1 MKKTSYLTIA
11 LAFSVITITT
21 AQDVDDILKN
31 HFETIGQ
38 ENLLEVNT
46 IEAEGTA
53 LQMGMEFPFKMVN
66 KRPDKLMLSF
76 EVQGSKFVQA
86 YDGETVWAINPMSG
100 SSDPVDV
107 TGPEADGL
115 KENADMDGQLWNYK
129 DKGHQL
135 DLEGT
140 EEVDGTECYVLKLTK
155 KNGNI
160 DYYYLDTDSHLILK
174 TKSKTMMQGSEVET
188 EAFLSNYQDM
198 DGYIMPFTTEQK
210 MNGQTMLVIN
220 IDDVKVNEAIDDA
233 VFAKP
238 E

>member
-1 MKKTSYLTIA
+1 MKKTLTLTIA
-11 LAFSVITITT
+11 LAFSAIAFTT

-31 HFETIGQ
+31 HFKTIGQ
-38 ENLLEVNT
+38 ENLLDVKSM
-46 IEAEGTA
+46 EASGTA
-53 LQMGMEFPFKMVN
+53 LQMGMEFPFTMMN
-66 KRPDKLMLSF
+66 KRPDKLRLSF
-76 EVQGSKFVQA
+76 EVQGSEFIQA
-86 YDGETVWAINPMSG
+86 YDGESAWAVNPMSG

-107 TGPEADGL
+107 TGPDADGL
-115 KENADMDGQLWNYK
+115 KESADMDGQLWNYK

-135 DLEGT
+135 DLDGT

-155 KNGNI
+155 ENGNI

-188 EAFLSNYQDM
+188 EAFLSNYQEM
-198 DGYIMPFTTEQK
+198 EGYIMPFTTEQR

-220 IDDVKVNEAIDDA
+220 IEDVKVNEDIDDA
-233 VFAKP
+233 VFVKP